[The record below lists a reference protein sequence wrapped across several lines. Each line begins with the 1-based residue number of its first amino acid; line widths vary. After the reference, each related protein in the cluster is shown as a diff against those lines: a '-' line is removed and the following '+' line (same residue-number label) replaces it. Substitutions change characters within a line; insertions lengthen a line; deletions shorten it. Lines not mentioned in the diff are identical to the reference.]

1 MATKTAKYL
10 ICNPR
15 ARFMFGCYFPAYYS
29 GEDANGKPTFTNP
42 VYDEYEDGAVVFKT
56 RKSASTVLKAI
67 DNPLCY
73 IVKVEV

>member
-1 MATKTAKYL
+1 MATTKTAKYL

-15 ARFMFGCYFPAYYS
+15 ARFMFGRYFPAYYS
-29 GEDANGKPTFTNP
+29 GEDATGKPTFTNL
-42 VYDEYEDGAVVFKT
+42 VAVVFKT

-67 DNPLCY
+67 DNPHCY